1 MAAIFLYPKIDKMK
15 GSPNPYMLHFQE
27 ALSKNHRVVNSTHP
41 NRGILNFFLFFFKA
55 EIFILNWPET
65 IPEKKLGGLQTLL
78 FRFFLWLRRKFGKKI
93 IWVLHNKGSH
103 HKGENPTT
111 RAMIDRMMVHA
122 DFIITHSQ
130 AGAEFVQSE
139 YPTFQKKVHVIPHPV
154 TDSLGR
160 YRAGE
165 KEYDFLIWGS
175 IFPYKGIDRFLRFV
189 RNSEELQ
196 SAKVLLV
203 GRCKN
208 QEYKQEILAIL
219 PDNAV
224 FRDELLSLEEIA
236 AYVAQSRFTL
246 FTYNSKT
253 VLSSGSLID
262 AIRMGAVVI
271 GPDHGSFRDMK
282 HWSFLQTYREFDEL
296 PEMIAAFSPN
306 AEEIEADRNVF
317 MEQNTWGNFV
327 RKIEAITGI

>member
-1 MAAIFLYPKIDKMK
+1 MASIFLYPKIDKMK

-65 IPEKKLGGLQTLL
+65 LPEKKFGELQTLL
-78 FRFFLWLRRKFGKKI
+78 FRFFLWLRRKFKKKI

-103 HKGENPTT
+103 HKGENKTT
-111 RAMIDRMMVHA
+111 RDMINRMMVHA
-122 DFIITHSQ
+122 DYIITHSQ
-130 AGAEFVQSE
+130 AGADFVKQE
-139 YPTFQKKVHVIPHPV
+139 YPSYQEKVHVIPHPV
-154 TDSLGR
+154 TESIGS
-160 YRAGE
+160 YHAGK
-165 KEYDFLIWGS
+165 KEYDVLIWGS
-175 IFPYKGIDRFLRFV
+175 IFPYKGIDHFLKFV
-189 RNSEELQ
+189 RGSEELK
-196 SAKVLLV
+196 SSKILLI

-208 QEYKQEILAIL
+208 QAYKQEILAIL

-224 FRDELLSLEEIA
+224 FKDELLSLEEIA
-236 AYVAQSRFTL
+236 GYVAQSRFTL

-262 AIRMGAVVI
+262 SIRMGAVVI

-282 HWSFLQTYREFDEL
+282 QWSFLQTYREFTDL
-296 PEMIAAFSPN
+296 PGIFAGYRPDAN
-306 AEEIEADRNVF
+306 EIEADRSVF

-327 RKIEAITGI
+327 TQLEKIAGI

>member
-27 ALSKNHRVVNSTHP
+27 ALLKNHQVVNSTHP
-41 NRGILNFFLFFFKA
+41 NRGILNFFLFFFNA
-55 EIFILNWPET
+55 DVFILNWPET

-78 FRFFLWLRRKFGKKI
+78 FRFFLWLRRKFKKKI

-111 RAMIDRMMVHA
+111 RKMFNRMMVHS
-122 DFIITHSQ
+122 DYIITHSQ
-130 AGAEFVQSE
+130 AGADFVQSE
-139 YPTFQKKVHVIPHPV
+139 YPSFRKKVHVFPHPV
-154 TDSLGR
+154 TERLGV

-175 IFPYKGIDRFLRFV
+175 IFPYKGIDRFLKFV
-189 RNSEELQ
+189 RRSEELK
-196 SAKVLLV
+196 SSKVLLV

-208 QEYKQEILAIL
+208 QDYKQEILSIL

-224 FRDELLSLEEIA
+224 FKDELLSLEEIA
-236 AYVAQSRFTL
+236 SYVAKSRFTL

-253 VLSSGSLID
+253 VLSSGSLVD
-262 AIRMGAVVI
+262 SIRMGAVII
-271 GPDHGSFRDMK
+271 GPDHGAFRDLK
-282 HWSFLQTYREFDEL
+282 KWSFLHTYREFDEL
-296 PEMIAAFSPN
+296 PGIIAGYSSD
-306 AEEIEADRNVF
+306 EEKIESDRKDF

-327 RKIEAITGI
+327 RQIEKITGI